1 MQTLAQWLAGTSLS
15 QGLQRAIWLI
25 ILLQTVHILAIAMV
39 LSSVAMVELRILG
52 WTSAQSVPQTARRFL
67 SWVWMGLVV
76 LAGTGVALVIAEP
89 RRTLDNNPAFLLKMA
104 MLAIAIAMT
113 LAFQYSLARNASL
126 WEKSASERKAI
137 GVLAI
142 LTFVIW
148 LIVAMAGRWIAYVR
162 EG

>member
-1 MQTLAQWLAGTSLS
+1 MSNSLGALNLFQKAARLAQLLVCRAG
-15 QGLQRAIWLI
+15 
-25 ILLQTVHILAIAMV
+25 
-39 LSSVAMVELRILG
+39 VETGKQIVVNRG
-52 WTSAQSVPQTARRFL
+52 WERRFETFWRRR
-67 SWVWMGLVV
+67 S
-76 LAGTGVALVIAEP
+76 AEP

>member
-142 LTFVIW
+142 LTFVIPR
-148 LIVAMAGRWIAYVR
+148 LYPVR
-162 EG
+162 AR

>member
-1 MQTLAQWLAGTSLS
+1 MQTLAGWLAGTSLS

-25 ILLQTVHILAIAMV
+25 ILLQTIHILAIAMV

-52 WTSAQSVPQTARRFL
+52 WKPAQSMTQTARRFL
-67 SWVWMGLVV
+67 SWLWMGLVI
-76 LAGTGVALVIAEP
+76 LAGTGTALVIAEP

-113 LAFQYSLARNASL
+113 VAFQYSLARNASL

-137 GVLAI
+137 GALAI
-142 LTFVIW
+142 LTFVVW
-148 LIVAMAGRWIAYVR
+148 LVVAMAGRWIAYVR

>member
-52 WTSAQSVPQTARRFL
+52 WTSAQSMPQTARRFL